1 MVIDQAIATT
11 LELAKENRKIQI
23 AGLGTGSREKSN
35 IHHAYCHFLFFL
47 FRVACAM
54 ILQFVVY

>member
-23 AGLGTGSREKSN
+23 AGLGTGSREK
-35 IHHAYCHFLFFL
+35 IQYTPCILPFLVFL
-47 FRVACAM
+47 
-54 ILQFVVY
+54 I